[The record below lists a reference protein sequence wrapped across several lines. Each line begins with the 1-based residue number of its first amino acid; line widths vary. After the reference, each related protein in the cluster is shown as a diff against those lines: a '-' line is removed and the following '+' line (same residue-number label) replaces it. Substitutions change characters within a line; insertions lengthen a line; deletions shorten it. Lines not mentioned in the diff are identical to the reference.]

1 MPPSLLTS
9 VDSTNHV
16 HLIIGSN
23 PLANARCA
31 KSIEVGARP
40 TLIAPKDSIVHY
52 GLQKRIADTSITY
65 VERDFQDDDVK
76 TLGRAEVDGYV
87 DAVFV
92 TLDRRD
98 PRSTHISNLCR
109 RLRIPVNVA
118 DAPALSTFSLLSTHT
133 DGPLQ
138 IGVTTSGRG
147 CKLSARIKREIVA
160 ALPVGTGEAVAR
172 LGLLRRRLQMEDEKT
187 ALVQADEIDAEEED
201 AVQPAN
207 FNQLVSPGTLEAE
220 RNRRMRWLSQICEYW
235 PLKRLCAITDA
246 DSDAILSAYKA
257 ASSDPFDL
265 TPGSLDARLKKGRG
279 TIILAGSGPGHPELL
294 TGATL
299 TAIQSADVILAD
311 KLVPAPVL
319 DLIPRRTTVHIARK
333 FPGNAEAAQEEFL
346 ELGLAGVKAGQTVLR
361 LKQGDPYLYG
371 RGGEEVIWF
380 REKGYEPVVLPGIT
394 SALSAPLF
402 AGIPVTQR
410 SVSDQVLICTGTGRA
425 GKAPPPPEYVKT
437 RTVVFLM
444 ALHRLTGLV
453 ESLTGMEPATT
464 EPKSEPRAPLETNA
478 KPWPISTPCAIIER
492 ASCRDQR
499 VIRSTLEHVSL
510 AVEELGSRP
519 PGLLVVGEACKVLHE
534 TKDRWTVEEG
544 FSGLDVLQRVPES
557 VLDVDTPVIA

>member
-1 MPPSLLTS
+1 MPPSLLTAVNS
-9 VDSTNHV
+9 SNHV

-23 PLANARCA
+23 PLAGARCA
-31 KSIEVGARP
+31 KSIEVGAVP
-40 TLIAPKDSIVHY
+40 KLVASKDSIVHY
-52 GLQKRIADTSITY
+52 GLKKRIDDDQIAWIR
-65 VERDFQDDDVK
+65 RDFREGDL
-76 TLGRAEVDGYV
+76 TTMGRAEVGHVV

-98 PRSTHISNLCR
+98 PQSTHISNLCR
-109 RLRIPVNVA
+109 RLRIPINVA
-118 DAPALSTFSLLSTHT
+118 DSPVLSTFTLLSTHT

-160 ALPVGTGEAVAR
+160 SLPNGMGTAVSR
-172 LGLLRRRLQMEDEKT
+172 LGTLRRRLIDEDNKT
-187 ALVQADEIDAEEED
+187 AIAQVDDLDGEED
-201 AVQPAN
+201 DATQPAT

-220 RNRRMRWLSQICEYW
+220 RTRRMRWLSQICEYW
-235 PLKRLCAITDA
+235 PLKRLCAITDG
-246 DSDAILSAYKA
+246 DTDAILSAYKA
-257 ASSDPFDL
+257 ASDNPFEL
-265 TPGSLDARLKKGRG
+265 TPGGLDARLGGGKGK
-279 TIILAGSGPGHPELL
+279 IILAGSGPGHPELL

-299 TAIQSADVILAD
+299 TAIQSAQIILAD

-333 FPGNAEAAQEEFL
+333 FPGNAEAAQEELL

-380 REKGYEPVVLPGIT
+380 RQKGYEPLVLPGIT

-444 ALHRLTGLV
+444 ALHRLASLV
-453 ESLTGMEPATT
+453 ESLTSIASIIMGERPEGRT
-464 EPKSEPRAPLETNA
+464 APEANT
-478 KPWPISTPCAIIER
+478 KPWPTSTPCAIIER
-492 ASCRDQR
+492 ASCKDQR
-499 VIRSTLEHVSL
+499 VIRSTLEHVCL

-534 TKDRWTVEEG
+534 TSDRWTVEEG
-544 FSGLDVLQRVPES
+544 FSGLDVLQKVPEN
-557 VLDVDTPVIA
+557 VLDTQVTSA

>member
-23 PLANARCA
+23 PLAGARCA
-31 KSIEVGARP
+31 KSIEVGAVP

-52 GLQKRIADTSITY
+52 GLRKRIDDKQVNWI
-65 VERDFQDDDVK
+65 ERDFKDNDLK
-76 TLGRAEVDGYV
+76 TLGRAEVDHVV

-118 DAPALSTFSLLSTHT
+118 DSHTLSTFTLLSTHQ

-138 IGVTTSGRG
+138 IGITTSGQG
-147 CKLSARIKREIVA
+147 CKLSARIKREVVA
-160 ALPVGTGEAVAR
+160 GLPEGIGAAVSRMGALR
-172 LGLLRRRLQMEDEKT
+172 KRLQQEDEKT
-187 ALVQADEIDAEEED
+187 HFAQTDDLDGEEED
-201 AVQPAN
+201 AFQPAT

-235 PLKRLCAITDA
+235 PLKRLCAITDS

-265 TPGSLDARLKKGRG
+265 TPASVDARLVKAKG
-279 TIILAGSGPGHPELL
+279 TIILAGSGPGHPDLL
-294 TGATL
+294 TGATI

-319 DLIPRRTTVHIARK
+319 EMIPRRTTVHIARK
-333 FPGNAEAAQEEFL
+333 FPGNADAAQEEFL

-410 SVSDQVLICTGTGRA
+410 SVADQVLICTGTGRA
-425 GKAPPPPEYVKT
+425 GKPPPPPEYVKT

-444 ALHRLTGLV
+444 ALHRLAALV
-453 ESLTGMEPATT
+453 ESLTGIEPHTA
-464 EPKSEPRAPLETNA
+464 EPKPADRVIPEPNA
-478 KPWPISTPCAIIER
+478 KPWPMSTPCAIIER

-499 VIRSTLEHVSL
+499 VIRSTLEHVCL

-534 TKDRWTVEEG
+534 TRDRWTVEEG
-544 FSGLDVLQRVPES
+544 FSGLDVLQKVPDS
-557 VLDVDTPVIA
+557 VLDTPAIAA

>member
-1 MPPSLLTS
+1 MQHSLLAS
-9 VDSTNHV
+9 IDSSNHV

-23 PLANARCA
+23 PLASARCA
-31 KSIEVGARP
+31 KSLEVGATP
-40 TLIAPKDSIVHY
+40 ILITPRDSIVHY
-52 GLQKRIADTSITY
+52 GLQKRIDDKQISWVQREFQAD
-65 VERDFQDDDVK
+65 DLK
-76 TLGRAEVDGYV
+76 TLGRAEVDHVV

-98 PRSTHISNLCR
+98 PRSSHISNLCK
-109 RLRIPVNVA
+109 RLRIPINVA
-118 DAPALSTFSLLSTHT
+118 DSPALSTFTLLSTHT

-160 ALPVGTGEAVAR
+160 SLPDGLGAAVSR
-172 LGLLRRRLQMEDEKT
+172 LGSLRRRLQQEDEKIVFSQVDD
-187 ALVQADEIDAEEED
+187 LEGEEED
-201 AVQPAN
+201 SVQPAN
-207 FNQLVSPGTLEAE
+207 FNQLVLPGTLEAE
-220 RNRRMRWLSQICEYW
+220 RNRRMRWLTQICEYW

-246 DSDAILSAYKA
+246 DADAMLSAYKS
-257 ASSDPFDL
+257 ASGSPFDL
-265 TPGSLDARLKKGRG
+265 RPAGLDSRLDRKKG

-299 TAIQSADVILAD
+299 TAIQTAHIILAD

-333 FPGNAEAAQEEFL
+333 FPGNADAAQEEFL
-346 ELGLAGVKAGQTVLR
+346 ELGLAGVEAGQTVLR

-380 REKGYEPVVLPGIT
+380 REKGYEPIVLPGIT

-410 SVSDQVLICTGTGRA
+410 SVADQVLICTGTGRA
-425 GKAPPPPEYVKT
+425 GKAPPPPEYVNT

-444 ALHRLTGLV
+444 ALHRLPSLV
-453 ESLTGMEPATT
+453 ESLTGVEPVTMV
-464 EPKSEPRAPLETNA
+464 PKPDGRTIPEISSR
-478 KPWPISTPCAIIER
+478 PWPISTPCAIIER
-492 ASCRDQR
+492 ASCKDQR
-499 VIRSTLEHVSL
+499 VIRSTLQHVCL

-519 PGLLVVGEACKVLHE
+519 PGLIVVGEACKVLHN
-534 TKDRWTVEEG
+534 TTDRWTVEEG
-544 FSGLDVLQRVPES
+544 FSGLDVLHRVPES
-557 VLDVDTPVIA
+557 ILDTPAVLP